1 LSTTTPTVVA
11 IFNSSEDTID
21 MLRFVLERAGFVV
34 VWATTQLLRDAQME
48 LSTFIE
54 DHRPTVIVYD
64 IAPPYD
70 SNWNLFQH
78 ISAHP
83 ACRGIHFVVTTT
95 NAAHVS
101 RVAGSEQR
109 VFEIAGKPY
118 DLDQIVAA
126 VTAAANKQSV
136 VMSKD
141 RRTGLHDRRTPGAA
155 DRRAHKTDL
164 AGRQPSDGS
173 HD

>member
-1 LSTTTPTVVA
+1 MTATPAVVA

-21 MLRFVLERAGFVV
+21 LLRFVLERAGFVV
-34 VWATTQLLRDAQME
+34 VWALTHHLRDAGHE
-48 LSTFIE
+48 LSTFID
-54 DHRPTVIVYD
+54 DHHPAVIVYD
-64 IAPPYD
+64 VAPPYE
-70 SNWNLFQH
+70 SNWNLFLH
-78 ISAHP
+78 VSAHP
-83 ACRGIHFVVTTT
+83 ACRSSQFVVTTT

-126 VTAAANKQSV
+126 VTAAAHKRSV

-141 RRTGLHDRRTPGAA
+141 RRTGLQDRRQPPASPRPGLGAA
-155 DRRAHKTDL
+155 RTAPADDSATD
-164 AGRQPSDGS
+164 
-173 HD
+173 